1 MHIQPDHYS
10 FSQTYD
16 AGKPQVIWAELHA
29 DTETPVS
36 AALKLLPKDG
46 YGFLLE
52 SVHGGETRG
61 RYSLLGM
68 DPDLLWRCN
77 GKLAEHA
84 VLEANKAPDWV
95 KSDRTAL
102 EDLRHFLNESR
113 LETTPGLPPLPTAM
127 VGYLGYEMTG
137 LAEKMPEPK
146 DGEDIPDALLMRPQS
161 MLVFDAVKGTM
172 VLGRVVRPSKN
183 VLAEQAYV
191 DAKQRLEA
199 MAELLSTPLPATR
212 PRAVKPTPKASDS
225 FTSNISRAGFYHMVE
240 RAKEYIRAGDI
251 FQVVLSQRFTAP
263 FKQSPFAFYRALR
276 HLNPSPF
283 LFLLNMGGFQLVGSS
298 PEILVRLRDGKV
310 TVRPIAGTRPR
321 GKTTEEDNRL
331 AEELLADEK
340 ECAEHRMLLDLGRND
355 AGKVSK
361 GGTVQVTQRMIIERY
376 SHVMHVV
383 SNVEGD
389 IRPECDALDALL
401 AGFPA
406 GTVSGAPKIRAMEII
421 HELEPQKR
429 GFYAGGVGYFAA
441 DGSMDSCIT
450 LRTALIKD
458 GKIHVQAGGGIVAD
472 STPDGEYQE
481 SYNKAKALM
490 VAAESA
496 AEFS

>member
-1 MHIQPDHYS
+1 MQIKPDSYA
-10 FSQTYD
+10 FSDTYD
-16 AGKPQVIWAELHA
+16 AGKPQVVWAELHA

-52 SVHGGETRG
+52 SVHGGENRG

-68 DPDLLWRCN
+68 DPDLLWRCEGGSSAHAMLQD
-77 GKLAEHA
+77 GKLS
-84 VLEANKAPDWV
+84 PWQP
-95 KSDRTAL
+95 SSRPAL

-137 LAEKMPEPK
+137 LVERLPAPK
-146 DGEDIPDALLMRPQS
+146 AGEDIPDALLIRPQS
-161 MLVFDAVKGTM
+161 MLVFDSVKGTM
-172 VLGRVVRPSKN
+172 VLGRVVRPTKD

-191 DAKQRLEA
+191 DARGKLEA
-199 MAELLSTPLPATR
+199 MAELLSTPLPAAR
-212 PRAVKPTPKASDS
+212 PRAVKQQSQADEG
-225 FTSNISRAGFYHMVE
+225 FASNISRAGFYHMVE

-251 FQVVLSQRFTAP
+251 FQVVLSQRFSAP
-263 FKQSPFAFYRALR
+263 FTAGPFAFYRALR

-283 LFLLNMGGFQLVGSS
+283 LFYLNMGEFQLVGSS
-298 PEILVRLRDGKV
+298 PEILVRMRDGKV

-321 GKTTEEDNRL
+321 GKTPAEDDKL

-340 ECAEHRMLLDLGRND
+340 ECAEHLMLLDLGRND

-389 IRPECDALDALL
+389 IREECDALDALL

-490 VAAESA
+490 VAAASA